1 MPLRITFEL
10 GPSDLRHFQII
21 MREARAAAKNLS
33 AEEIIRSANEL
44 LEEVRSVKAPDFI
57 SERLMKLE
65 IMVQMIQDEEWK
77 LPTKEINRILNALA
91 YFSEPEDLIPDH
103 IPGLGF
109 LDDAIMIE
117 LVVRELRHEIEA
129 YQDFCNFRT
138 TEEARRRRLGKEDH
152 VSREEWLTQRRRTLQ
167 QRMRRRRRRDR
178 SRRSSGGRSPFSL
191 F

>member
-1 MPLRITFEL
+1 MSLRITFEL
-10 GPSDLRHFQII
+10 GPSDLKHFQII
-21 MREARAAAKNLS
+21 MREARAKAKNLS

-44 LEEVRSVKAPDFI
+44 LDEVRSVQAPDFI

-77 LPTKEINRILNALA
+77 LPPKEINRILNALA

-109 LDDAIMIE
+109 LDDAIMVE

-129 YQDFCNFRT
+129 FQDFCKYRA
-138 TEEARRRRLGKEDH
+138 TEETRRRRLGKEDH
-152 VSREEWLTQRRRTLQ
+152 VSREEWLRERRKTLQ

>member
-1 MPLRITFEL
+1 MSLRITFEL
-10 GPSDLRHFQII
+10 GPSDLKHFQTI
-21 MREARAAAKNLS
+21 MREARAKAKNLS

-44 LEEVRSVKAPDFI
+44 LDEVRSVKAPDFI

-65 IMVQMIQDEEWK
+65 VMVQMIQDEEWK
-77 LPTKEINRILNALA
+77 LPPNEVTRILNALA

-117 LVVRELRHEIEA
+117 LVVRELKHEIEA
-129 YQDFCNFRT
+129 YQDFCKYRA
-138 TEEARRRRLGKEDH
+138 TEETRRRRLGKADH
-152 VSREEWLTQRRRTLQ
+152 VSREEWLKHRRISLQ

-178 SRRSSGGRSPFSL
+178 SRRSGGGRSPFSL
-191 F
+191 L